1 MLGFL
6 VCYGVSLGKLSTL
19 TSGYPRLFSVRVS
32 VDVRTT
38 LLNCLLCHD
47 LLSHIS

>member
-6 VCYGVSLGKLSTL
+6 VCYDVSLGKFSTF
-19 TSGYPRLFSVRVS
+19 TSGYARLFSVRGS

-38 LLNCLLCHD
+38 FLNCLL
-47 LLSHIS
+47 